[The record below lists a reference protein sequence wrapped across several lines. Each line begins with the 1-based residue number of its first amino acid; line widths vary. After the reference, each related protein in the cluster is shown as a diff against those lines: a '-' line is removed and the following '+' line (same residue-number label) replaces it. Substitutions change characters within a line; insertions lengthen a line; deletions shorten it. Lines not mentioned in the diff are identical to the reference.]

1 MMQLGCHEM
10 PCHCNV
16 IPLME
21 VETLAAETCWATSA
35 RPQQTTAYILLCL
48 YNKPLP
54 ILGSQLCFFAP
65 QLESNS

>member
-21 VETLAAETCWATSA
+21 VETLAAETCRATSA
-35 RPQQTTAYILLCL
+35 RPQQTFIFRSLFFYLFILTLSLIAYSTLVVTF
-48 YNKPLP
+48 KP
-54 ILGSQLCFFAP
+54 
-65 QLESNS
+65 

>member
-21 VETLAAETCWATSA
+21 VETLAVETCRATSA
-35 RPQQTTAYILLCL
+35 RPQQTFAYTWL
-48 YNKPLP
+48 
-54 ILGSQLCFFAP
+54 SAVFFAP